1 MLSLA
6 SLQLPHHP
14 HLFFDRLQK
23 THLLK
28 TTIYTQNRCDQATTC
43 LARLSTT
50 SSSYPVDSKTSLAC
64 LKPLQAI
71 LFDIDGTLCDS
82 DPIHYNA
89 FREMLQ
95 EIGFNGGIPI
105 TEEFFSKNISGKHNE
120 NLCRVLLPDWDLPRA
135 RKFME
140 DKEDMF
146 RRLASEQLKPVKGLH
161 EMRKWIEERG
171 LKRAAVTSAPRPN
184 AELLISMLGLSDFF
198 EIIVLG
204 DECERQKPFPDSYL
218 KALQALQVSN
228 NHAFVF
234 EDSVSGVKAGVAAGM
249 PVVGMGLRN
258 PEKFLTEAGASFVI
272 KDFDDP
278 KLWTSLKEFENKEE

>member
-6 SLQLPHHP
+6 SLQLPHHH
-14 HLFFDRLQK
+14 HLFFDHLPK
-23 THLLK
+23 THLRK
-28 TTIYTQNRCDQATTC
+28 TAIYTQNRCDLATNYLT
-43 LARLSTT
+43 RIST
-50 SSSYPVDSKTSLAC
+50 SSNSYPVDSKSSLAC
-64 LKPLQAI
+64 LAPLQAI

-82 DPIHYNA
+82 DPLHYYA

-95 EIGFNGGIPI
+95 EVGVNGGIPI

-120 NLCRVLLPDWDLPRA
+120 NLCRVLLPDWDLQRA

-146 RRLASEQLKPVKGLH
+146 RRLASEQLESVKGLH
-161 EMRKWIEERG
+161 KLRKWIEERG

-198 EIIVLG
+198 EIVVLG

-218 KALQALQVSN
+218 KALQALEVSN
-228 NHAFVF
+228 KHTFVF
-234 EDSVSGVKAGVAAGM
+234 EDSVSGVKAAVAAGM

-258 PEKFLTEAGASFVI
+258 PANLLIEAGASFVI

-278 KLWTSLKEFENKEE
+278 KLWKSLKELENKED